1 MNSVQATAFRKWAT
15 SVLKQYMFK
24 AYAVNQNAVTELKY
38 EELKEAKVWESFEK
52 IEVDEDKWAVCSK
65 DTSCHG

>member
-1 MNSVQATAFRKWAT
+1 
-15 SVLKQYMFK
+15 MFK
-24 AYAVNQNAVTELKY
+24 GYAVNQNAVTELKY

-52 IEVDEDKWAVCSK
+52 IEVDEEKWAVCIK